1 MTPDT
6 GIAGVDIY
14 RFDEDGKAAEHWDAL
29 ELVGD
34 PTTQLLGSAEPP
46 PSEFA
51 GHVRKHDWKQE
62 KGNPMTT
69 RTGLGALLAPER
81 SVLLLIDH
89 QPFQFSNLHSHEPT
103 LIINNVVG
111 LAKAAKAFKVPT
123 ILTTVTEERG
133 GQLLKGLQEVFPTQQ
148 PINRTFI
155 NTWEDER
162 VVAAV
167 KKTGRKQLVV
177 AALWTDICL
186 AMPVIQSLADGYD
199 VFFVTDASGAVSR
212 EAHDMAI
219 LRMVQA
225 GAVPVTWIAVMSE
238 WQRDWAREAT
248 IPAVA
253 EVTIAHGGASGV
265 AFAWEQQLLNSG
277 RK

>member
-1 MTPDT
+1 MNTRI
-6 GIAGVDIY
+6 GL
-14 RFDEDGKAAEHWDAL
+14 DAL
-29 ELVGD
+29 L
-34 PTTQLLGSAEPP
+34 T
-46 PSEFA
+46 
-51 GHVRKHDWKQE
+51 
-62 KGNPMTT
+62 
-69 RTGLGALLAPER
+69 PER
-81 SVLLLIDH
+81 SVVLLIDH
-89 QPFQFSNLHSHEPT
+89 QPFQFSNLHSHDPT
-103 LIINNVVG
+103 LVINNVVG
-111 LAKAAKAFKVPT
+111 LAKAAKVFDVPT

-133 GQLLKGLQEVFPTQQ
+133 GRLLKGLQDVYPDQR

-162 VVAAV
+162 IVEAV
-167 KKTGRKQLVV
+167 KRTGRKQLVI

-186 AMPVIQSLADGYD
+186 VMPVIQSMADGYD

-212 EAHDMAI
+212 EAHEMAV

-253 EVTIAHGGASGV
+253 EVTVAHGGASGV
-265 AFAWEQQLLNSG
+265 AYAWEQQLLRSG
-277 RK
+277 QQ